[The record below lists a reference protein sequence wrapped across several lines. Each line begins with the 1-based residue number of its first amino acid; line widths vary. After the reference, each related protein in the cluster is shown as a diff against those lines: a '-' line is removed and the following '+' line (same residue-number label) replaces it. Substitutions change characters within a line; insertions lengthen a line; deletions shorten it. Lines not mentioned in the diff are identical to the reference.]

1 MWMFPCTWQ
10 SSADV
15 DVVATQEI
23 ETETVHD
30 EIVQVTEV
38 DVVRSQVQEVSIT
51 STKVNASETL
61 VSTA

>member
-1 MWMFPCTWQ
+1 MFPCSWQ

-23 ETETVHD
+23 NTETVH

-38 DVVRSQVQEVSIT
+38 DVVHSQVQEVSIT
-51 STKVNASETL
+51 SIKVNASETL